1 MTLCD
6 AINAVVVQTLVGF
19 TVAATIPRLASTSR
33 FEMEILS
40 ALDTVLSVGWNQSL
54 TAKQEHFDD
63 VGEMFSHQLKRPDRG
78 PAARSDKL
86 SLLEELTPEQVK
98 SLSAPQ
104 LAQLLQQRG
113 HANDQAITDRFGF
126 LGMTSCDRPFLKN
139 ETQECRQTL
148 CPACGKGMMG
158 EQVSFVDLDGILRGD
173 IPPTVALGYGFR
185 KSGRPIADANIVRNI
200 GLRRAPEK
208 KDQAVQDFQTA
219 QTVQSEGN
227 KVEECVE
234 SNSKDED
241 ETGLTNLSDAP
252 LNPSNNFLNMAD
264 SSEDL
269 LELYTDGSSVEASQ
283 DNAKA
288 QDTVPEE
295 K

>member
-1 MTLCD
+1 M
-6 AINAVVVQTLVGF
+6 
-19 TVAATIPRLASTSR
+19 
-33 FEMEILS
+33 
-40 ALDTVLSVGWNQSL
+40 

-63 VGEMFSHQLKRPDRG
+63 IGEMFSHQLKRPDRG

-86 SLLEELTPEQVK
+86 SLLEELTPEQIE

-113 HANDQAITDRFGF
+113 HANEQAITDRFGF
-126 LGMTSCDRPFLKN
+126 LGLAGCERPYLKN
-139 ETQECRQTL
+139 ETQECKQTL

-158 EQVSFVDLDGILRGD
+158 DEVSFLDLDGILQGD

-200 GLRRAPEK
+200 GLRKAPEK
-208 KDQAVQDFQTA
+208 KNQAAQAA
-219 QTVQSEGN
+219 QTVKSKGN

-234 SNSKDED
+234 SGAKDED
-241 ETGLTNLSDAP
+241 ETGLTTLTDAP
-252 LNPSNNFLNMAD
+252 LTPSNTFLNMAD

-269 LELYTDGSSVEASQ
+269 LDLYTDGSSVEASQ
-283 DNAKA
+283 DNAKT
-288 QDTVPEE
+288 QETVPGENDHE
-295 K
+295 KALGEK

>member
-40 ALDTVLSVGWNQSL
+40 ALDTVLSVGWKQSL

-86 SLLEELTPEQVK
+86 SLLEELTSEQVK

-185 KSGRPIADANIVRNI
+185 KSGRPIADANILRNI
-200 GLRRAPEK
+200 GLRKAPEK
-208 KDQAVQDFQTA
+208 KDQVVQDVQPA

-252 LNPSNNFLNMAD
+252 LNPSNTFLNMAD